1 MIPPGR
7 ARLQKSAAPDTP
19 LLNLPVTVRGLS
31 GHHLSYQSLLPYNLG
46 LICSPSFHRN
56 PQTTRRPG
64 RARSLFVRTLPRFF
78 RPFTPRVQA
87 ARSELR
93 SPPSWHCNRY
103 TFASKLV
110 MAGVDFRAV
119 AELLGHGTLRMFA
132 LQPSRARAPGVGGR
146 PTGKGQREGTLKRAP
161 VATGPG
167 GAATK
172 RATNDSKQAV

>member
-7 ARLQKSAAPDTP
+7 SRLQKSAATGHTTLGPARHGSRLVRPSSVISVTSSIQLRTNLRLFLPSQSANHEMSQLGSLPFRHDAAT
-19 LLNLPVTVRGLS
+19 LLQAL
-31 GHHLSYQSLLPYNLG
+31 Y
-46 LICSPSFHRN
+46 
-56 PQTTRRPG
+56 
-64 RARSLFVRTLPRFF
+64 ARVP
-78 RPFTPRVQA
+78 A

-119 AELLGHGTLRMFA
+119 AELLGHWTLQMFA
-132 LQPSRARAPGVGGR
+132 LQPSRARAPGVD
-146 PTGKGQREGTLKRAP
+146 GQRVKAKRKGTLKRAP
-161 VATGPG
+161 VATRPG
-167 GAATK
+167 GAATN